1 MEQWE
6 EQFFTDSFKL
16 GRLYRSCMQ
25 RASHELR
32 LAPNEISVLLFLSRH
47 APQQDTATD
56 IAAAHGISKALVTRC
71 VDNLHRRGLLDSERD
86 TVDRRIVHL
95 RLGGEGSVVADELV
109 RRCGRM
115 ARQLHEGVAQEE
127 LETVHRIMQKMQ
139 HNLDALLEDM
149 ESQVS
154 QPK

>member
-1 MEQWE
+1 M
-6 EQFFTDSFKL
+6 
-16 GRLYRSCMQ
+16 
-25 RASHELR
+25 
-32 LAPNEISVLLFLSRH
+32 
-47 APQQDTATD
+47 
-56 IAAAHGISKALVTRC
+56 
-71 VDNLHRRGLLDSERD
+71 DNLHRRGLLDSARD
-86 TVDRRIVHL
+86 TADRRIVHL
-95 RLGGEGSVVADELV
+95 RLSGEGSVVADELV
-109 RRCGRM
+109 RRCKRM